1 MLEQMLK
8 LMGID
13 PESMGKDIA
22 DFKEMAQ
29 TFSAAAK
36 DMQARLAR
44 IEAHLGV
51 ARPAPDITQ
60 TEMEL
65 K

>member
-1 MLEQMLK
+1 MLDMLLK
-8 LMGID
+8 
-13 PESMGKDIA
+13 SMGVNPETMLKDIA

-29 TFSAAAK
+29 TFAANAK
-36 DMQARLAR
+36 DMQVRLAR
-44 IEAHLGV
+44 IETHLGV
-51 ARPAPDITQ
+51 PAATPDTSQ